1 MSMSK
6 AMANIGLE
14 GYEETALPEKD
25 AAKLVFYGDNQPHER
40 IMLNVNDNSVYPVRL
55 VSQLRTNF
63 HSVSYFGFHVLRL

>member
-55 VSQLRTNF
+55 VS
-63 HSVSYFGFHVLRL
+63 